1 MKSLLSVSATGSTG
15 STTLTCV
22 LARYLHVACHRR
34 VLVLDLA
41 EPARCAQVLGTYAH
55 GAFGQ
60 GFGHGRGTAA
70 LAGASSQACTD
81 GVHVLKADAL
91 EGLVSRNDPAR
102 TRYYANLRRL
112 LSVMAS
118 WFDVCLIDAPALPD
132 LRAVCALAPVDA
144 VLSPVVVSAQCVNR
158 AAGVINGTYGIRN
171 VRARL
176 NPALHFLGLLPVMRT
191 PTSLE
196 GAWARAMEATLQ
208 AWLIPGPAFPRGYV
222 YLPHLDAAGLLREP
236 LVPGRKLARHTVAG
250 GGPRVML
257 ACLDALAQRLE
268 AVRDSGVSA
277 APAAPAVCDAEVC
290 NV

>member
-41 EPARCAQVLGTYAH
+41 EPARCAHVLGTCAQRAIGYR
-55 GAFGQ
+55 
-60 GFGHGRGTAA
+60 RGTA
-70 LAGASSQACTD
+70 GVTRASSQACTD
-81 GVHVLKADAL
+81 GVHVLTADAL
-91 EGLVSRNDPAR
+91 ESLVSRNDPAR

-112 LSVMAS
+112 LSVMAP
-118 WFDVCLIDAPALPD
+118 WFDVCLIDAPVLPD
-132 LRAVCALAPVDA
+132 LRAVCALALVDA

-196 GAWARAMEATLQ
+196 GAWARTMEATLQ
-208 AWLIPGPAFPRGYV
+208 TWLIPGPAFPRGYV
-222 YLPHLDAAGLLREP
+222 YLPYLDAAGQLR
-236 LVPGRKLARHTVAG
+236 
-250 GGPRVML
+250 GPRVQGGKPAPDTAAGEGSRMML

-268 AVRDSGVSA
+268 AVRDSGV
-277 APAAPAVCDAEVC
+277 PAAPAGAVPAVRDAEVC